1 MRTHQDPSAEGRK
14 GLCRAVTAARLIVA
28 ATTFLLLAGVPAPG
42 ASAATPSSARAHNAF
57 GSQGVDAYGD
67 APALGGFGGDRLSAP
82 VVGISAMPTGQ
93 GYRVAAADGGILT
106 YGDAGFY
113 GSLGATDLFAPIVGI
128 STTPDGAGYW
138 LVAMDGG
145 VFTFGDAGFYGS
157 LGARPLNASIV
168 AMAPTPDG
176 RGYWLVGADGGIFTF
191 GDATFLGSM
200 GAQHLASP
208 MAGIAP
214 TSDGQGYWLMA
225 GDGGIFTF
233 GDAGFFGSA
242 AGANIGAGV
251 TGMAPTP
258 DGGGY
263 WLVAATGG
271 VLTFGDAPF
280 EGPNPNPPPFS
291 PTVAMATTPDGG
303 GYWLLRQDEADN
315 VFSNPGP
322 DPSAF
327 PAGGRAVAVA
337 ASQIGPDPDS
347 GYGCNP
353 YGPCEDW
360 CSLFATWVWN
370 QVGIGIPRYAF
381 TGYVYD
387 WASANTRVLP
397 PGGRPV
403 PGDGVMYGTG
413 PQSTSTSVH
422 MGIVAQVWPDGSIDT
437 VEGDAGPEPAG
448 HYAVIV
454 NGPFL
459 PSQSAGYNGFGIY
472 AFVQP

>member
-1 MRTHQDPSAEGRK
+1 LGRA
-14 GLCRAVTAARLIVA
+14 LTEARGIVA
-28 ATTFLLLAGVPAPG
+28 ATAFLLLGVVPAAG
-42 ASAATPSSARAHNAF
+42 ASSTTPSGARSHSSF
-57 GSQGVDAYGD
+57 GTQGVDAYGD
-67 APALGGFGGDRLSAP
+67 APDLGGFGGEQLSAP
-82 VVGISAMPTGQ
+82 VVGISAMPDGQ

-113 GSLGATDLFAPIVGI
+113 GSLGAVGLFAPIVGI
-128 STTPDGAGYW
+128 AGTPDGAGYW

-145 VFTFGDAGFYGS
+145 VFTFGDAGFFGS
-157 LGARPLNASIV
+157 LGATRLNAPIV
-168 AMAPTPDG
+168 GMAPTPDG
-176 RGYWLVGADGGIFTF
+176 HGYWLVAADGGVFTF
-191 GDATFLGSM
+191 GDANFLGSK
-200 GAQHLASP
+200 GGQHLAFP
-208 MAGIAP
+208 MTGIAS
-214 TSDGQGYWLMA
+214 TTDGQGYWLVS

-242 AGANIGAGV
+242 AGADIGAGV

-258 DGGGY
+258 DDGGY

-271 VLTFGDAPF
+271 VLTYGDAPF
-280 EGPNPNPPPFS
+280 EGPDPNPPPFS
-291 PTVAMATTPDGG
+291 PTVALAATPDGS
-303 GYWLLRQDEADN
+303 GYWLLRQDETDN

-322 DPSAF
+322 NPSVF

-337 ASQIGPDPDS
+337 ASQIGPDRDS
-347 GYGCNP
+347 GYQCNP

-381 TGYVYD
+381 TGYVYN
-387 WASANTRVLP
+387 WAAANARVIP
-397 PGGRPV
+397 PNGRSV

-413 PQSTSTSVH
+413 PQSTSSSVH
-422 MGIVAQVWPDGSIDT
+422 MGIVAQVWPDGAIDT

-448 HYAVIV
+448 HYAVVV

-459 PSQSAGYNGFGIY
+459 PSQSTGYNGFGIY